1 MTIPTLRQLSEIRD
15 GLSALPL
22 FLKLGKLNGSMTPDK
37 LVDFALKCPAISP
50 VQMRSE
56 LVEYA
61 RIVAELRPRAVL
73 EIGTFRGGT
82 LFIHSRL
89 ATPDATLISV
99 DLPGSLLGILAMG
112 AYADFQSFH
121 SKWADTPPSPSGFP
135 SQRNIFSGFR
145 VCKGPTIGSSICGWG
160 SFLYG
165 GSC

>member
-61 RIVAELRPRAVL
+61 RIVAELRPRAAL

-89 ATPDATLISV
+89 ATPDATLISI
-99 DLPGSLLGILAMG
+99 DLPGSLLGKIWRWG
-112 AYADFQSFH
+112 H
-121 SKWADTPPSPSGFP
+121 TPVLPA
-135 SQRNIFSGFR
+135 
-145 VCKGPTIGSSICGWG
+145 K
-160 SFLYG
+160 
-165 GSC
+165 